1 MNPLSSS
8 SASLNTEM
16 GRNLGN
22 GEKKIECN
30 ETVVEGG
37 HVIALWV
44 QGRKHES
51 NKANYLLKMRC
62 LSKQPP
68 STPPYLGYIT
78 LRVCRDVKLMG
89 AWRLCLGSGH

>member
-1 MNPLSSS
+1 M
-8 SASLNTEM
+8 
-16 GRNLGN
+16 
-22 GEKKIECN
+22 
-30 ETVVEGG
+30 VVEGG
-37 HVIALWV
+37 KVIKLAEGTE
-44 QGRKHES
+44 QES
-51 NKANYLLKMRC
+51 NKAAYLLKMRC